1 MSLTF
6 SPSFSLRFLLPCSLS
21 FPLWHYAFYISV
33 FLSPASFN
41 IPQPILVASFIRLL
55 LSLDPLLASLTLC
68 HRRPLASSLSLS
80 LSFSACRESEKKGQ
94 NLAICLSLSVSAAA
108 LWVSLDIRGSARTG
122 VRGNPAA
129 TRGVDRDDD
138 DDDKLPAGKA
148 LRGTADTEREHVGET
163 WGRVGDESLEE
174 GRRRDERG
182 SARRGSE
189 GEATVS
195 REGADVEESRQTR
208 RQTRSGRR
216 STRTAAPENV
226 VKRNRDGVTKGTEL

>member
-33 FLSPASFN
+33 FLSLASFN

-108 LWVSLDIRGSARTG
+108 LWVSLDIKGSARTG

-148 LRGTADTEREHVGET
+148 LRGTADTERA
-163 WGRVGDESLEE
+163 
-174 GRRRDERG
+174 RRRDVGEGGRRESGGRPTERRERKCEKGIGGRGDGVARG
-182 SARRGSE
+182 SGRG
-189 GEATVS
+189 GESTN
-195 REGADVEESRQTR
+195 EETNAL
-208 RQTRSGRR
+208 RSKEHAY
-216 STRTAAPENV
+216 S
-226 VKRNRDGVTKGTEL
+226 GTGECC